1 MDLFNLRV
9 KKFEGDFVY
18 PKDDKSQAP
27 KGRIKFIWVIV
38 YILVIMIYL
47 SYHNISQQTPHI

>member
-1 MDLFNLRV
+1 MDLFNVRV

-27 KGRIKFIWVIV
+27 KGRIKFI
-38 YILVIMIYL
+38 
-47 SYHNISQQTPHI
+47 